1 MAVLPRIARIT
12 SRARR
17 TCIAQWIFSATG
29 CELPSDRT
37 QTQRVRVTGYLLW
50 DDEHNG
56 KRRCGFN
63 DPLLEQKRI
72 PLPWWCINKSRS
84 LITAVIFLVLAVD
97 YGQAKTTPQLKNA
110 TVLIIRHAEKPENGK
125 HLSPA
130 GVIRAQAYVGFF
142 KSFTLNSH
150 LVKVDHLFAAKKSKN
165 SDRPSETL
173 LPLSNALH
181 LKIHSTFD
189 LSESQEL
196 ADKVRRSYSGET
208 VLICWHHGAIPD
220 LLKAFGANPK
230 ALLPGGEWPD
240 DVFGW
245 LIVLRYDQNGK
256 ASANVSNERINLDDA
271 KHPPPLGRL

>member
-1 MAVLPRIARIT
+1 MAVLARIARIT
-12 SRARR
+12 SCARR

-29 CELPSDRT
+29 YELPSDRT
-37 QTQRVRVTGYLLW
+37 QTQKVRVTGYLLW

-63 DPLLEQKRI
+63 DPVLQQKRVL
-72 PLPWWCINKSRS
+72 LPWWCINKSRS

-97 YGQAKTTPQLKNA
+97 YGQAKTTSQLKNA
-110 TVLIIRHAEKPENGK
+110 TVLIIRHAEKPESGK

-130 GVIRAQAYVGFF
+130 GVRRAQAYVGFF

-150 LVKVDHLFAAKKSKN
+150 LVKVDHLFAAKKSTN

-220 LLKAFGANPK
+220 LLRAFGANPK

-256 ASANVSNERINLDDA
+256 VSANVSNERINPDDA
-271 KHPPPLGRL
+271 KHPPY

>member
-1 MAVLPRIARIT
+1 M
-12 SRARR
+12 
-17 TCIAQWIFSATG
+17 
-29 CELPSDRT
+29 T
-37 QTQRVRVTGYLLW
+37 QTQKVRVTGYLLW
-50 DDEHNG
+50 DDERNG

-63 DPLLEQKRI
+63 DPLLQQKRV

-97 YGQAKTTPQLKNA
+97 YGQAKTTSQLKNA
-110 TVLIIRHAEKPENGK
+110 TVLIIRHAEKPKTGK
-125 HLSPA
+125 HLTPA
-130 GVIRAQAYVGFF
+130 GVRRAQAYPGFF
-142 KSFTLNSH
+142 KSLTIDSH
-150 LVKVDHLFAAKKSKN
+150 PVKIDHLFAAQKSKN
-165 SDRPSETL
+165 SDRSRETL

-181 LKIHSTFD
+181 LKIHLTFD

-256 ASANVSNERINLDDA
+256 ASANVSNERLTPDDA
-271 KHPPPLGRL
+271 KHPPR